1 MSQLSY
7 ALADSATM
15 LRRNLRHALRYP
27 SLSLSTA
34 LVPIVIL
41 LLFVGV
47 LGDTLGAGL
56 GAAARRGTG
65 YVDYATPGIILM
77 TVASGCLSTS
87 VSVCVD
93 MTGGIINRFRTMAIS
108 RSSLLTGHVVGSM
121 IQTLISTVL
130 VIGVAVLLG
139 FRPTSGLLDWVAA
152 IGLLVLLTFA
162 LTWLAV
168 LIGLV
173 SKTPES
179 ASNKP
184 MLIQF
189 LPFVS
194 SAFVPTGS
202 MPAGVRWFAENQP
215 FTPMIETVR
224 GLLLGTPIG
233 DSAVIAVAWCVGIAL
248 AGYLGARVVFNRPR
262 AS

>member
-1 MSQLSY
+1 MSALSY
-7 ALADSATM
+7 AVTDSATM
-15 LRRNLRHALRYP
+15 LRRNLRHAQRYP
-27 SLSLSTA
+27 SMTLSAVLM
-34 LVPIVIL
+34 PIVIL

-56 GAAARRGTG
+56 GRAAAGGAG
-65 YVDYATPGIILM
+65 YVHYVAPGIILM

-108 RSSLLTGHVVGSM
+108 RASLLTGHVVGSM
-121 IQTLISTVL
+121 IQTVISTAL
-130 VIGVAVLLG
+130 VIGVVVLLG
-139 FRPTSGLLDWVAA
+139 FRPTGGLLDWIAVA
-152 IGLLVLLTFA
+152 GLLMLVMFA

-168 LIGLV
+168 LIGLL

-179 ASNKP
+179 ASNTP
-184 MLIQF
+184 LLIQF
-189 LPFVS
+189 LPFIS
-194 SAFVPTGS
+194 SAFVPTDS
-202 MPAGVRWFAENQP
+202 MPTGVRWFAENQP
-215 FTPMIETVR
+215 FTPVVETTR

-233 DSAVIAVAWCVGIAL
+233 NSAVIAVAWCVGIAL
-248 AGYLGARVVFNRPR
+248 AGYVGARAVFNRPR

>member
-1 MSQLSY
+1 MS
-7 ALADSATM
+7 ALAFAVTDSATM

-27 SLSLSTA
+27 SMTVASVML
-34 LVPIVIL
+34 PIAIL
-41 LLFVGV
+41 LLFVGI

-56 GAAARRGTG
+56 GGAAAGG
-65 YVDYATPGIILM
+65 YVDYVAPGIILM
-77 TVASGCLSTS
+77 TVASGCLYTS

-108 RSSLLTGHVVGSM
+108 RASLLTGHVLGSV
-121 IQTLISTVL
+121 IQTVISTAL

-139 FRPTSGLLDWVAA
+139 FRPTGGLVDWIAA
-152 IGLLVLLTFA
+152 IGLLLLLAFA

-179 ASNKP
+179 ASNTP
-184 MLIQF
+184 LLIQF
-189 LPFVS
+189 MPFVS
-194 SAFVPTGS
+194 SAFVPTDS

-215 FTPMIETVR
+215 FTPIIETTR
-224 GLLLGTPIG
+224 GLLLGSQIG
-233 DSAVIAVAWCVGIAL
+233 HSALIAIAWCVGIAA
-248 AGYLGARVVFNRPR
+248 AGYLGARFVFDRPR

>member
-1 MSQLSY
+1 MSGLSY
-7 ALADSATM
+7 AVTDSATM

-27 SLSLSTA
+27 TMTFSTV
-34 LVPIVIL
+34 LTPIVIL

-56 GAAARRGTG
+56 GRTTGGG
-65 YVDYATPGIILM
+65 YVDYVAPGIILM
-77 TVASGCLSTS
+77 TVASGCMATS

-108 RSSLLTGHVVGSM
+108 RASLLTGHVVGSM
-121 IQTLISTVL
+121 IQTVISTAL

-139 FRPTSGLLDWVAA
+139 FRPTAGVLAWIAA
-152 IGLLVLLTFA
+152 AGLLVLVTFA

-168 LIGLV
+168 LLGLV

-184 MLIQF
+184 LLILF
-189 LPFVS
+189 LPFLS
-194 SAFVPTGS
+194 SAFVPTDS

-215 FTPMIETVR
+215 FTPLIETTR
-224 GLLLGTPIG
+224 GLLLGTSIG
-233 DSAVIAVAWCVGIAL
+233 TSAVIALAWCVGVAL
-248 AGYLGARVVFNRPR
+248 AGYVGARVIFDRPR

>member
-1 MSQLSY
+1 MSGLSY
-7 ALADSATM
+7 AATDSATM

-27 SLSLSTA
+27 GLTMGT
-34 LVPIVIL
+34 VGMPIVIL

-56 GAAARRGTG
+56 GRAAAGGG
-65 YVDYATPGIILM
+65 YVDYVAPGIILM
-77 TVASGCLSTS
+77 TVASGCMATS

-93 MTGGIINRFRTMAIS
+93 MTGGIIDRFRTMAIS
-108 RSSLLTGHVVGSM
+108 RASLLTGHVVGSM
-121 IQTLISTVL
+121 IQTVISTAL
-130 VIGVAVLLG
+130 VIAIAVLLG
-139 FRPTSGLLDWVAA
+139 FRPTGSLLDWIAA
-152 IGLLVLLTFA
+152 TGLLVLLAFA

-168 LIGLV
+168 LLGLV

-184 MLIQF
+184 LLIAF
-189 LPFVS
+189 LPFIS
-194 SAFVPTGS
+194 SAFVPTDS

-215 FTPMIETVR
+215 FTPLIETTR

-233 DSAVIAVAWCVGIAL
+233 DSAVIALAWCVGIAL
-248 AGYLGARVVFNRPR
+248 AGYLGARAVFKQPR

>member
-1 MSQLSY
+1 MTGMPY
-7 ALADSATM
+7 AVTDSATM

-27 SLSLSTA
+27 SMTLSSL
-34 LVPIVIL
+34 LMPIAIL

-47 LGDTLGAGL
+47 LGGTLGAGL
-56 GAAARRGTG
+56 GRATAGGAG
-65 YVDYATPGIILM
+65 YVDYVAPGIILM

-93 MTGGIINRFRTMAIS
+93 MTGGIVNRLRTMAIS
-108 RSSLLTGHVVGSM
+108 RASLLTGHVVGSV
-121 IQTLISTVL
+121 IQTAVISVL

-139 FRPTSGLLDWVAA
+139 FRPTGGLFDWVALT
-152 IGLLVLLTFA
+152 GLLVLLAFA

-168 LIGLV
+168 LIGLL

-179 ASNKP
+179 ASNTP
-184 MLIQF
+184 LLIQF
-189 LPFVS
+189 APFVS
-194 SAFVPTGS
+194 SAFVPTDS
-202 MPAGVRWFAENQP
+202 MPGVVRWFAENQP
-215 FTPMIETVR
+215 FTPVIETAR

-233 DSAVIAVAWCVGIAL
+233 SSAVIAVAWCVGIGL
-248 AGYLGARVVFNRPR
+248 AGYVGARVVFNRPL

>member
-233 DSAVIAVAWCVGIAL
+233 DSAVIAVAWCVGIAI
-248 AGYLGARVVFNRPR
+248 AGYLGARAVFNRPR

>member
-1 MSQLSY
+1 M
-7 ALADSATM
+7 T
-15 LRRNLRHALRYP
+15 
-27 SLSLSTA
+27 
-34 LVPIVIL
+34 LVSVLTPIVIL
-41 LLFVGV
+41 LLFVGI

-56 GAAARRGTG
+56 GPAAAGG
-65 YVDYATPGIILM
+65 YVNYVAPGVILM

-108 RSSLLTGHVVGSM
+108 RASLLTGHVIGSM
-121 IQTLISTVL
+121 IQTVISTAL

-139 FRPTSGLLDWVAA
+139 FRPTAGLLEWVAA
-152 IGLLVLLTFA
+152 IGMLVLVAFA

-179 ASNKP
+179 ASNTP
-184 MLIQF
+184 LLIQF
-189 LPFVS
+189 APFIS
-194 SAFVPTGS
+194 SAFVPTDS

-215 FTPMIETVR
+215 FTPIIETTR

-233 DSAVIAVAWCVGIAL
+233 GSAAIAVAWCVGIAL
-248 AGYLGARVVFNRPR
+248 AGYMRARVVFDRPR

>member
-1 MSQLSY
+1 M
-7 ALADSATM
+7 T
-15 LRRNLRHALRYP
+15 
-27 SLSLSTA
+27 
-34 LVPIVIL
+34 LVSVLTPIVIL
-41 LLFVGV
+41 LLFVGI

-56 GAAARRGTG
+56 GHAAAGG
-65 YVDYATPGIILM
+65 YVGYVAPGIILM

-108 RSSLLTGHVVGSM
+108 RASLLTGHVVGSM
-121 IQTLISTVL
+121 IQTVISTSL
-130 VIGVAVLLG
+130 VIVVAVLLG
-139 FRPTSGLLDWVAA
+139 FRPTAGPLEWVAV
-152 IGLLVLLTFA
+152 IGMLLLVAFA

-179 ASNKP
+179 ASNTP
-184 MLIQF
+184 LLIQF
-189 LPFVS
+189 APFIS
-194 SAFVPTGS
+194 SAFVPTDS

-215 FTPMIETVR
+215 FTPVIEATR

-233 DSAVIAVAWCVGIAL
+233 DSAAIAVAWCVGIAL
-248 AGYLGARVVFNRPR
+248 AGYIGARVVFDRPR
-262 AS
+262 AA

>member
-1 MSQLSY
+1 
-7 ALADSATM
+7 M

-27 SLSLSTA
+27 A
-34 LVPIVIL
+34 LTMGTVGMPIIIL

-56 GAAARRGTG
+56 GPAAVEGG
-65 YVDYATPGIILM
+65 YVDYVAPGIILM
-77 TVASGCLSTS
+77 TVASGCIATS

-93 MTGGIINRFRTMAIS
+93 MTGGIIDRFRTMAIS
-108 RSSLLTGHVVGSM
+108 RASVLTGHVVGSV
-121 IQTLISTVL
+121 ILTVVSTAL
-130 VIGVAVLLG
+130 VIGIAVLLG
-139 FRPTSGLLDWVAA
+139 FRPTGGLVEWIAA
-152 IGLLVLLTFA
+152 TGLLVLLAVA

-168 LIGLV
+168 LMGLV

-184 MLIQF
+184 LLIG
-189 LPFVS
+189 LPFIS
-194 SAFVPTGS
+194 SAFVPTDS
-202 MPAGVRWFAENQP
+202 MPGGVRWFAENQP
-215 FTPMIETVR
+215 FTPLIETTR

-233 DSAVIAVAWCVGIAL
+233 SSAAISVAWCVGIAL
-248 AGYLGARVVFNRPR
+248 VGYLGARTAFNRPR